1 MAADTAAPEGH
12 QVLEDEPE
20 PGALGLLALLVGALL
35 VGALPAKVA
44 WRVVPPLDGLVLALP
59 QAASSAVRMRAPTHR
74 KRLDRNVVVLV
85 CTKRRPRSCSSEP
98 LRV

>member
-20 PGALGLLALLVGALL
+20 PGALGLLALLVGAL
-35 VGALPAKVA
+35 PAREA

-59 QAASSAVRMRAPTHR
+59 QAASSAVMMRAPTHR

>member
-12 QVLEDEPE
+12 QVFEDEPE
-20 PGALGLLALLVGALL
+20 PGVLRLLALLD
-35 VGALPAKVA
+35 GALPARVA
-44 WRVVPPLDGLVLALP
+44 WRVVPPVDGLALPLP
-59 QAASSAVRMRAPTHR
+59 QAASSAVMMTAPTHR